1 VPGVPAQPWF
11 TTPLT
16 VISIELLTVVGVPLK
31 IISIQLPVLEYR
43 VKFVPKTAGAN
54 PEFIAT
60 VVLAE
65 FMIRFAPSCSEILP
79 NGLIFAR
86 FYVLTVAVNL

>member
-1 VPGVPAQPWF
+1 MPGVPAQPWF

-31 IISIQLPVLEYR
+31 IISIQFPVLNYR
-43 VKFVPKTAGAN
+43 VKFVFKTAGAK

-65 FMIRFAPSCSEILP
+65 FKIRFVPSCSEILP

-86 FYVLTVAVNL
+86 FKVLTVAVNL